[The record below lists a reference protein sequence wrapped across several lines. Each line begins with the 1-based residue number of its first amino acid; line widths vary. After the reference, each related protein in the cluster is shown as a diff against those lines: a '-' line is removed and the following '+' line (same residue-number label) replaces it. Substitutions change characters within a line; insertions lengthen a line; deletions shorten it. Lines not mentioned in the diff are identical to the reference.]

1 MIRVPGKLRQ
11 KMIKKVTTFA
21 LILLIVSVTAL
32 PALGDDDD
40 DETNFIVLDHGYTVD
55 YYKSYGEPVIKAS
68 VTGDPELTRGEILDL
83 KVKIANTGV
92 IDGFQRLNANQKRI
106 NDSTEETVAMAEMEE
121 EEEAT
126 TAKDIEATLR
136 SETKY
141 IEVEP
146 TSSLQSVE
154 ELETGHTSTL
164 SYTIKINSDT
174 PAGDYELLLPV
185 SYQYQANVKTVT
197 ADAINLGVTGVEY
210 AREYETKNE
219 TLRIP
224 ISVKSGPKF
233 EVTSVTGNL
242 VQGESKLINVTYKNA
257 REEVAK
263 EALARI
269 IVMSPL
275 STEKS
280 IVRLG
285 DIGPGEEK
293 TASFEIS
300 ADQEALAKNYG
311 INSEI
316 KYVDEDGETSF
327 SESMKVDI
335 PLEATDKKISI
346 TGIAIIL
353 ITVIA
358 LYQIVNVHRK
368 RKQNEENASSDE
380 KAPSDE
386 KASSDE
392 NASGDE
398 NE

>member
-1 MIRVPGKLRQ
+1 MPKKLRQ

-32 PALGDDDD
+32 PALGDD
-40 DETNFIVLDHGYTVD
+40 ETNFIVLDQGSTVD
-55 YYKSYGEPVIKAS
+55 YYKSYGEPIIKAS
-68 VTGDPELTRGEILDL
+68 VTGDPELTRGETVDL

-92 IDGFQRLNANQKRI
+92 IDGFKRLNANQRLI
-106 NDSTEETVAMAEMEE
+106 NDSTEETVALAEMEE

-126 TAKDIEATLR
+126 TAKDIEATLQ
-136 SETKY
+136 SNTKY
-141 IEVEP
+141 IEVESKSNP
-146 TSSLQSVE
+146 QSVE

-164 SYTIKINSDT
+164 SYTIKINSYT

-185 SYQYQANVKTVT
+185 TYQYQANVKTVT
-197 ADAINLGVTGVEY
+197 ADAINLGVTGVEF
-210 AREYETKNE
+210 ARVYETKKE

-233 EVTSVTGNL
+233 EVINVSGIL
-242 VQGESKLINVTYKNA
+242 VQGESKLINVTYKNT
-257 REEVAK
+257 REEIA
-263 EALARI
+263 EDALARI

-300 ADQEALAKNYG
+300 ADKEALVKNYG

-316 KYVDEDGETSF
+316 KYVDEDGKTSF
-327 SESMKVDI
+327 SENMKVNI
-335 PLEATDKKISI
+335 PLEATEKKFST

-353 ITVIA
+353 IIVIA
-358 LYQIVNVHRK
+358 LYQIINVHRK
-368 RKQNEENASSDE
+368 RNRNEENAPNDE
-380 KAPSDE
+380 K
-386 KASSDE
+386 
-392 NASGDE
+392 ASGDE

>member
-1 MIRVPGKLRQ
+1 MIQVPIRKLRQ

-32 PALGDDDD
+32 PALGED
-40 DETNFIVLDHGYTVD
+40 DETNFLVLDHGYTVD
-55 YYKSYGEPVIKAS
+55 YYRSYGEPVIKAS
-68 VTGDPELTRGEILDL
+68 ITGDSELTRGKTVDL
-83 KVKIANTGV
+83 KVKIANAGV
-92 IDGFQRLNANQKRI
+92 IDGFQRLNANQRKM
-106 NDSTEETVAMAEMEE
+106 NDSIEETIALAEAEE
-121 EEEAT
+121 EKEST
-126 TAKDIEATLR
+126 TAKDVEAALQ

-146 TSSLQSVE
+146 TANLQSVE

-164 SYTIKINSDT
+164 SYTIKINSNA
-174 PAGDYELLLPV
+174 PAGNYELLLPV
-185 SYQYQANVKTVT
+185 SYQYQANVRTVT
-197 ADAINLGVTGVEY
+197 ADAVNLGITDVKY
-210 AREYETKNE
+210 AREYKTKYE

-224 ISVKSGPKF
+224 ISIKTEPKF
-233 EVTSVTGNL
+233 EVTNITGNL
-242 VQGESKLINVTYKNA
+242 VQGENKVIEVTYKNT
-257 REEVAK
+257 RENVAK
-263 EALARI
+263 DALARI

-293 TASFEIS
+293 TARFEIT
-300 ADQEALAKNYG
+300 ADKEALVKNYG

-316 KYVDEDGETSF
+316 KYIDEDGDTAF
-327 SESMKVDI
+327 SESMKVDV
-335 PLEATDKKISI
+335 PLEATEKKFST

-353 ITVIA
+353 IIVIA
-358 LYQIVNVHRK
+358 LYQIISVHRK
-368 RKQNEENASSDE
+368 RTKNN
-380 KAPSDE
+380 
-386 KASSDE
+386 E

>member
-1 MIRVPGKLRQ
+1 MKKPQQ
-11 KMIKKVTTFA
+11 KTLHKTVKTVNTFA
-21 LILLIVSVTAL
+21 AIAVLLSVLSITAL
-32 PALGDDDD
+32 PALGN
-40 DETNFIVLDHGYTVD
+40 DETNFIILDQGSTVD
-55 YYKSYGEPVIKAS
+55 YYKSYGEPIIKVS
-68 VTGDPELTRGEILDL
+68 VTGDPELTRGETVDL

-92 IDGFQRLNANQKRI
+92 IDGFKRLNANQRLI
-106 NDSTEETVAMAEMEE
+106 NDSTEETVALAEMEE

-126 TAKDIEATLR
+126 TAKDIEATLQ
-136 SETKY
+136 SENKY
-141 IEVEP
+141 IEVES
-146 TSSLQSVE
+146 TSNPQSVE

-185 SYQYQANVKTVT
+185 TYQYQANVKTVT
-197 ADAINLGVTGVEY
+197 ADAINLGVTGVEF
-210 AREYETKNE
+210 ARVYETKNE

-233 EVTSVTGNL
+233 EVINVSGSL
-242 VQGESKLINVTYKNA
+242 VQGESKLINVTYKNT
-257 REEVAK
+257 REEVA
-263 EALARI
+263 EDALARI
-269 IVMSPL
+269 IIMSPL

-293 TASFEIS
+293 TASFEIT
-300 ADQEALAKNYG
+300 ADKQALVKNYG

-327 SESMKVDI
+327 SESMKVNI
-335 PLEATDKKISI
+335 PLEATETKFST

-353 ITVIA
+353 IIVIA
-358 LYQIVNVHRK
+358 LYQIINVHRK
-368 RKQNEENASSDE
+368 RNRNEENAPTDE
-380 KAPSDE
+380 K
-386 KASSDE
+386 
-392 NASGDE
+392 ASGDE